1 MTGLL
6 ATGAVAAAALMSAGC
21 MQRRVE
27 ISSTPAGA
35 LVTVN
40 DVELGLT
47 PLSADFTY
55 YGVYD
60 VLLTKPGYEP
70 LRVKARARAPIY
82 EYPPLD
88 LAANA
93 MPWGVES
100 VVTWDFELTPTPEST
115 GDMRAM
121 EAGVLERARAL
132 REK

>member
-1 MTGLL
+1 MTRV
-6 ATGAVAAAALMSAGC
+6 TAAALLAAGAAVSTGC

-27 ISSTPAGA
+27 ITSQPAGA

-40 DVELGLT
+40 DVELGVT

-60 VLLTKPGYEP
+60 VLVTKPGYEP

-88 LAANA
+88 MAANA
-93 MPWGVES
+93 MPWGVET
-100 VVTWDFELTPTPEST
+100 VVKWAFELTPTPEST
-115 GDMRAM
+115 GDMRGM
-121 EAGVLERARAL
+121 EEGVLERARAL